1 MSNDS
6 STDAIYV
13 AVRMRPLNSREKN
26 LKSTSCIQMS
36 GNETTI
42 VNPNGNGK
50 TTFTYDQSYGC
61 DETQDKVYQDL
72 GKGTIAK
79 AMEGINGTIFAYG
92 QTGSGKTYSMT
103 GDDGDGI
110 IPRLIQDLMEAIRVS
125 KEEDP
130 TNEFLVQVSYLEIYM
145 EKVKDLINP
154 TDTPLQ
160 IREDPEKGIFVQGLD
175 AVEVETSEDIKKLIE
190 DGNKVRKV
198 ASTRMNENSSRS
210 HSCLTITIFQEK
222 KEDLD
227 NDQVKTTK
235 VTSKLNLVDL
245 AGSERN
251 KKTGATGAQLK
262 EGAAINKSL
271 SALGNVINA
280 LSSKSSKKSTV
291 PPYVYRD
298 SKLTRLLQES
308 LGGNSRTIMLATI
321 SPASDNYQE
330 SLSTLNYAKRAK
342 TIKNKARKNVDVSQ
356 EEIRQLKEEVEKLR
370 REISSL
376 RERRADDA
384 LILEAE
390 RADIIAWHTKALT
403 KVPMFKKLSKE
414 KIDIVLTKT
423 TYQKFKQKDVLCKQH
438 DIALEFYIIVTG
450 ICTVSVKKTKSSS
463 SNKGAGIDEGS
474 EVAGNSTRKVGTL
487 RELDFFGENALS
499 NEIESKRNA
508 TVIALS
514 EYVQVLM
521 LSKINFELLVAEGVF
536 DADVVATVAKEK
548 ERREELNRQGLD
560 LDDEATVR

>member
-1 MSNDS
+1 
-6 STDAIYV
+6 
-13 AVRMRPLNSREKN
+13 
-26 LKSTSCIQMS
+26 MS

-356 EEIRQLKEEVEKLR
+356 EVIRQLT
-370 REISSL
+370 
-376 RERRADDA
+376 D
-384 LILEAE
+384 
-390 RADIIAWHTKALT
+390 
-403 KVPMFKKLSKE
+403 
-414 KIDIVLTKT
+414 
-423 TYQKFKQKDVLCKQH
+423 KQKQ
-438 DIALEFYIIVTG
+438 
-450 ICTVSVKKTKSSS
+450 
-463 SNKGAGIDEGS
+463 AGQ
-474 EVAGNSTRKVGTL
+474 L
-487 RELDFFGENALS
+487 RD
-499 NEIESKRNA
+499 RH
-508 TVIALS
+508 
-514 EYVQVLM
+514 Q
-521 LSKINFELLVAEGVF
+521 
-536 DADVVATVAKEK
+536 
-548 ERREELNRQGLD
+548 
-560 LDDEATVR
+560 